1 LRLDLAAGFPA
12 LLGPA
17 PEQGRPGTGM
27 LRWFHKLV
35 PRQAQFYPLFER
47 HAAVVVAGA
56 IALRTM
62 LAGGD
67 QIKLRCDEI
76 LSLEDEADDVA
87 RDVLLGLRTSFIT
100 PFDRADIQSLITA
113 MDDSIDQMKQTAKAI
128 VLFEA
133 TDFEPE
139 MRRMADAIVECAE
152 LVQGA
157 VAMLPD
163 LAKNASALNEICLQI
178 TRIEGDADDML
189 ERGLGQLYR
198 KAKAGNAMDFIRGS
212 EIYNHLEKAVDRLD
226 DVADE
231 IQGIVIEHV

>member
-1 LRLDLAAGFPA
+1 
-12 LLGPA
+12 
-17 PEQGRPGTGM
+17 M

-56 IALRTM
+56 LALRAM
-62 LAGGD
+62 PAGGD
-67 QIKLRCDEI
+67 QIKLRCDDI
-76 LSLEDEADDVA
+76 LALEDEADDAA

-133 TDFEPE
+133 TDFEPD
-139 MRRMADAIVECAE
+139 MRLMADAIVECAE
-152 LVQGA
+152 LVKRA

-163 LAKNASALNEICLQI
+163 LAKNAAALNEICAQI
-178 TRIEGDADDML
+178 TKIEGEADDTL
-189 ERGLGQLYR
+189 ERGLGKLYR
-198 KAKAGNAMDFIRGS
+198 KAKAGDAMEFIRGN
-212 EIYNHLEKAVDRLD
+212 EIYNHLEKAVDRLN